1 MQRFQ
6 NEIESDQDIFRE
18 DLKDTIWEEHLHQ
31 CFVDKHPKCR
41 QDIQKY
47 GNYLAEYFIQL
58 CLKFLFLVFFHSYQH
73 GDYSV
78 YLHMRPK
85 HMAKAW

>member
-47 GNYLAEYFIQL
+47 GNYLAE
-58 CLKFLFLVFFHSYQH
+58 
-73 GDYSV
+73 
-78 YLHMRPK
+78 
-85 HMAKAW
+85 